1 MGKDTTHEIFSYDGC
16 DDDSKGGI
24 SAWQE
29 TYRPSLESGRSI
41 TFQRLE
47 AIRRNEKINKK
58 LKIDNLVEQENREE
72 LD

>member
-1 MGKDTTHEIFSYDGC
+1 MGKDTTHEIFSCDGR

>member
-1 MGKDTTHEIFSYDGC
+1 MRKDTTHEIFSYDGC

-29 TYRPSLESGRSI
+29 TYRPSLESGQSI